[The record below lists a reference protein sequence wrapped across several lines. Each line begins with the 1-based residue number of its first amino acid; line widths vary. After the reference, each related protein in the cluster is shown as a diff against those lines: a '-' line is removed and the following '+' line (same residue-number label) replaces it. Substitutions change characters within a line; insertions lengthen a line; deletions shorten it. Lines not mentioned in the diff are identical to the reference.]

1 MADARILLQ
10 LGPVGFRLD
19 MPNAITLGEAML
31 KYLTALSMSGA
42 IALGSIFTPATAADS
57 QFGPSNP
64 FYAASTLPFHAPPF
78 DKIKDE
84 DYQPAIEAGMA
95 EQITEIQRIA
105 DNPSAPTFENTLVAM
120 EKTGQLFR
128 RATAAFFGV
137 SQANTG
143 PVLQKVRTVE
153 APKLAAHRDAIYLN
167 TKLFARVAAVYKQR
181 DSLNLD
187 PESLRLLDV
196 TYDRF
201 VRSGANL
208 SDTDKTE
215 LKKLNEE
222 ISTLST
228 DFSTKLLAA
237 TKDGAY
243 VTTDKSALA
252 GLSDAQIAA
261 AAQAAQSRKQDGYVI
276 PLQNTTQQ
284 PDLASLSVR
293 ATREALFEKSWK
305 RAERGDANDTRDDIT
320 RLAQLRARRAQLLG
334 YPNHAA
340 WKLGDQMAKTPEAA
354 LKFMDA
360 LVPGATARAA
370 SERKDIQD
378 VIDAQKGDFTVQPWD
393 WDFYSEQVRKAKYD
407 LNDADVKPYFELNN
421 VLENGVFYAAN
432 QLYGIT
438 FKERKDIPV
447 YQPDVR
453 VFDVF
458 DADGKPLALFY
469 CDYFKR
475 DNKNG
480 GAWMSV
486 FVDQSKLLGT
496 QPVVFNVANL
506 PKPAPGEPALISFD
520 GVTTMFHEFGHALNG
535 MFANTV
541 YPELSGTAT
550 ARDFVE
556 FPSQFNEHWALY
568 PAVFT
573 HYAKHYKTGVSMPA
587 ELVAKIK
594 KAANFNQGYKLTEL
608 VAAAE
613 LDMQWHTLPASAA
626 MQQPDA
632 FEKQALEKTHLLL
645 GAVPPRYHS
654 SYFSHIWDSGYSAG
668 YYAYLWSEM
677 LDDDAYQWFEEHGGL
692 TRANGDRFRQ
702 MVLSR
707 GNTEDLAKMYAAWR
721 GKDPSVEPMMKY
733 LGLQESGH

>member
-1 MADARILLQ
+1 
-10 LGPVGFRLD
+10 
-19 MPNAITLGEAML
+19 ML
-31 KYLTALSMSGA
+31 NHT
-42 IALGSIFTPATAADS
+42 IALVAFAFIGLLTISTAATASDAK
-57 QFGPSNP
+57 FGPSNP
-64 FYAASTLPFHAPPF
+64 FYAPSTLPFQAPPF
-78 DKIKDE
+78 DKIRDE

-95 EQITEIQRIA
+95 EELIEVQAIA
-105 DNPSAPTFENTLVAM
+105 DNPAAPTFENTLVAM
-120 EKTGQLFR
+120 EKTGLLFQ
-128 RATAAFFGV
+128 RAMAAFGAV
-137 SQANTG
+137 SGANTN
-143 PVLQKVRTVE
+143 PVLQKVRTEE
-153 APKLAAHRDAIYLN
+153 APKLAAHYDAIYLN
-167 TKLFARVAAVYKQR
+167 AKCFARVAAVYQQR
-181 DSLNLD
+181 ASLKLD
-187 PESLRLLDV
+187 AESLRLLEV

-208 SDTDKTE
+208 SDADKTE

-222 ISTLST
+222 ISTSSEA
-228 DFSTKLLAA
+228 FSTKLLAA

-243 VTTDKSALA
+243 ATADRSALA

-261 AAQAAQSRKQDGYVI
+261 AAQAAQGRKQAGYVL

-284 PDLASLSVR
+284 PNLASLSVR
-293 ATREALFEKSWK
+293 ATREAIFQKSWN
-305 RAERGDANDTRDDIT
+305 RTERGDANDTRDNIS

-360 LVPGATARAA
+360 LAPGATAKAA
-370 SERKDIQD
+370 REGKDIQD
-378 VIDAQKGDFTVQPWD
+378 VIDAQKGGFTLQPWD

-407 LNDADVKPYFELNN
+407 LNEAEVKPYFELNN
-421 VLENGVFYAAN
+421 VLENGVFYAAT

-447 YQPDVR
+447 YHPDIR
-453 VFDVF
+453 VFEVSN
-458 DADGKPLALFY
+458 ADGKPLALFY

-480 GAWMSV
+480 GAWMDSLV
-486 FVDQSKLLGT
+486 SQSKLLGT
-496 QPVVFNVANL
+496 LPVVFNVANL
-506 PKPAPGEPALISFD
+506 PKPAPGEPALITYSD
-520 GVTTMFHEFGHALNG
+520 VTTMFHEFGHGLHG
-535 MFANTV
+535 MFANTE
-541 YPELSGTAT
+541 YPSLSGTST
-550 ARDFVE
+550 AADFVE

-568 PAVFT
+568 PAVFD
-573 HYAKHYKTGVSMPA
+573 HYAKHYKTGAPMPA
-587 ELVAKIK
+587 ELVAKIR

-613 LDMQWHTLPASAA
+613 LDMQWHTLPPSAPL
-626 MQQPDA
+626 QQPDA

-645 GAVPPRYHS
+645 STVPPRYRS
-654 SYFSHIWDSGYSAG
+654 SYFAHIWGGGYSAG
-668 YYAYLWSEM
+668 YYAYLWAEM
-677 LDDDAYQWFEEHGGL
+677 LDDDAYQWFEDNGGL

-721 GKDPSVEPMMKY
+721 GRDPSVEPMMKDR
-733 LGLQESGH
+733 GLRESGQ